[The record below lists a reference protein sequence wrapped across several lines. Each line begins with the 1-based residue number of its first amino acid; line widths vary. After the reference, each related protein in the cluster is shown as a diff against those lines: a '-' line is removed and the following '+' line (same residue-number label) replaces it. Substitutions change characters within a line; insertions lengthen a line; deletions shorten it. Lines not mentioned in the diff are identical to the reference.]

1 MGLGFRL
8 SAAVGI
14 HCLVI
19 LWLVSLAILDR
30 CWLVFD
36 FLVGFLLSSA
46 CAVGW
51 VLSVVCWWIVS
62 RSLGF
67 PGGGFCLGVVV
78 WWVLGLLDSGI
89 SCGVVEI

>member
-1 MGLGFRL
+1 MF
-8 SAAVGI
+8 A
-14 HCLVI
+14 
-19 LWLVSLAILDR
+19 
-30 CWLVFD
+30 
-36 FLVGFLLSSA
+36 FLVGFLLSGA

-51 VLSVVCWWIVS
+51 VLGVVCWWIVS

-89 SCGVVEI
+89 SCGVVVI